1 MKVASIE
8 KIQDIKVHTN
18 ADSLELATVLGWQ
31 IVVKKGEF
39 KKDDL
44 IVYINIDSVVD
55 PHPALDFLAN
65 KKYMIR
71 PIRLRGEISQ
81 GLCLPL
87 RELFKFS
94 DKNPEIFTS
103 EEAGKAWI
111 EALTEGTEISNF
123 IGAKHYEKPVPACLA
138 GVVKGSFPSFLV
150 KTDEDNLRNYPVA
163 LEEVADKEVYYSLK
177 MDGSSGTFYI
187 KDGVFGVCSRNME
200 LKESEENSFWQVA
213 KKYNLQEKL
222 ISTGKNICIQA
233 EVYGPGIQGN
243 PTGVKA
249 IDIAVFNVF
258 DIDTG
263 SYYGLH
269 DVVEF
274 CKQHELPMVKILY
287 TGPANKNI
295 DDLVACARELKY
307 ENGKKAEG
315 MVIRTVE
322 PIKSNVL
329 ASRRWSGKILNELY
343 EI

>member
-8 KIQDIKVHTN
+8 KIQDIKVHSN

-44 IVYINIDSVVD
+44 VVYINIDSVVE
-55 PHPALDFLAN
+55 PHPALEFLAN

-87 RELFKFS
+87 RELFAFS
-94 DKNPEIFTS
+94 DKNPEIFSS
-103 EEAGKAWI
+103 EEAGKSWVSS
-111 EALTEGTEISNF
+111 LTEGTEISNV

-138 GVVKGSFPSFLV
+138 GVAKGNFPSFLV
-150 KTDEDNLRNYPVA
+150 KTDEDNLRNYPQA
-163 LEEVADKEVYYSLK
+163 LSEIVDKDVYYTMK
-177 MDGSSGTFYI
+177 MDGSSGTFYV
-187 KDGVFGVCSRNME
+187 KDGSFGVCSRNME
-200 LKESEENSFWQVA
+200 LKETEDNSFWQIA
-213 KKYNLQEKL
+213 KKYNLQEKML
-222 ISTGKNICIQA
+222 NTGRNLCIQA

-243 PTGVKA
+243 PTGAKA
-249 IDIAVFNVF
+249 IDLSVFNLF

-263 SYYGLH
+263 TYYGLN
-269 DVVEF
+269 DITEF
-274 CKQHELPMVKILY
+274 CKQNELPMVRVLY
-287 TGPANKNI
+287 IGKANTNI
-295 DDLVACARELKY
+295 DDLVACARDLKY

-315 MVIRTVE
+315 MVIRTVD
-322 PIKSNVL
+322 PVKSIVL
-329 ASRRWSGKILNELY
+329 GTRRWSGKVLNELY